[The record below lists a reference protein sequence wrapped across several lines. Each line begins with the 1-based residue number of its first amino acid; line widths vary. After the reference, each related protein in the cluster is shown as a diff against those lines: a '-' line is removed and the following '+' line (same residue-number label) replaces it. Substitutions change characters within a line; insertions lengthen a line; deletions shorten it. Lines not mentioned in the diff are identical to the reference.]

1 MAEPGGEMDV
11 TGVAV
16 GLSAA
21 GNEGSSNLR
30 LASDGV
36 PTGAALRRAMLMATG
51 GWMFGSVWS
60 SSMSGTPLTL
70 YARQLGATP
79 FQFGLLAAL
88 PFLASILSL
97 PASIL
102 IEATGQRKRIF
113 MLGLY
118 LQRFLWFVIAIVP
131 LWILNK
137 GGFRH
142 AQLAMSAFLW
152 LMLIMYS
159 GNAIGGPAWVT
170 WMADLVPDRIRGK
183 YFSRRRQFGML
194 TAVPAAWIVGWLLD
208 TQPSADPFS
217 IMRWCAGIFIIAA
230 IFGVLDIH
238 MFQYVPDIPKRP
250 KKGMQLIRA
259 LRQPLGDRRFLWFAG
274 FVGTLFFAM
283 SFMGQFVTLYV
294 MDEAAKSGTHMNRTA
309 QMMLIVTPYLAQ
321 LAFLGLWGHTA
332 DRMGK
337 KPLLVLSS
345 LGLVPVGIGWCVLT
359 KSTVWVGYILSAL
372 GAALWAAVEIA
383 NFNIVLEMSETPDQ
397 GSTGGGSAYVAVN
410 SVIVNI
416 AGCLGGLAAGVIA
429 EALKNWEAF
438 WLFKTFRGYD
448 ILFAVSA
455 VMRLLA
461 VVVFLPFIHDAT
473 ARPTAQAVRFMM
485 SNVYNNLFNA
495 LQQPVKILRLG
506 REEAVRRKAA

>member
-1 MAEPGGEMDV
+1 VSEPGGEMDV
-11 TGVAV
+11 TGARI
-16 GLSAA
+16 GLSAIP
-21 GNEGSSNLR
+21 GSTSAIPLTK
-30 LASDGV
+30 LDGP
-36 PTGAALRRAMLMATG
+36 PTGEPLRRAMMIATV
-51 GWMFGSVWS
+51 GWMFGSVWF

-70 YARQLGATP
+70 YARKLGASQ

-88 PFLASILSL
+88 PFLASLLSL

-113 MLGLY
+113 LLGLY
-118 LQRFLWFVIAIVP
+118 LQRFLWFVIAVAP

-137 GGFRH
+137 GGFAHQR
-142 AQLAMSAFLW
+142 LAMSVFLW
-152 LMLIMYS
+152 LMFIMYS
-159 GNAIGGPAWVT
+159 GQAIGGPAWVT

-194 TAVPAAWIVGWLLD
+194 TAVPAAWLVGWLLD

-217 IMRWCAGIFIIAA
+217 VMRWCAGIFIVAA
-230 IFGVLDIH
+230 IFGILDIH
-238 MFQYVPDIPKRP
+238 SFQYVPDIPKRP
-250 KKGMQLIRA
+250 QKGMELIRA
-259 LRQPLGDRRFLWFAG
+259 LRQPLNDRRFLWFAG

-294 MDEAAKSGTHMNRTA
+294 MDEAAKSGDHMNRTA

-321 LAFLGLWGHTA
+321 LLCMGLWGHTA

-337 KPLLVLSS
+337 KPLLVVAA

-359 KSTVWVGYILSAL
+359 ESTVWVGYILSAV

-383 NFNIVLEMSETPDQ
+383 NFNIVLEMSETPES
-397 GSTGGGSAYVAVN
+397 GSTSGGSAYVAVN
-410 SVIVNI
+410 TVIINI
-416 AGCLGGLAAGVIA
+416 AGCLGGLSAGVIA
-429 EALKNWEAF
+429 ELLKNWEAF

-455 VMRLLA
+455 VIRLLA
-461 VVVFLPFIHDAT
+461 VVVFLPFIKDAT
-473 ARPTAQAVRFMM
+473 ARPTVQAVRFMM
-485 SNVYNNLFNA
+485 SNVYTNLANVM
-495 LQQPVKILRLG
+495 QQPVKLLRLG
-506 REEAVRRKAA
+506 REETQRRKAA

>member
-1 MAEPGGEMDV
+1 MDV
-11 TGVAV
+11 AGARL
-16 GLSAA
+16 GLTTAA
-21 GNEGSSNLR
+21 SGTSILPLTHPNGP
-30 LASDGV
+30 
-36 PTGAALRRAMLMATG
+36 PTGAALRRAMLIATG

-70 YARQLGATP
+70 YAKELGASQ

-97 PASIL
+97 PASLL

-113 MLGLY
+113 LLGCY
-118 LQRFLWFVIAIVP
+118 LQRFLWFVIAVAP
-131 LWILNK
+131 LWIMNK
-137 GGFRH
+137 GGRAH
-142 AQLAMSAFLW
+142 AQLAMTVFLW
-152 LMLIMYS
+152 LMFVMYS

-208 TQPSADPFS
+208 TQPGAQPLS

-230 IFGVLDIH
+230 IFGVMDIH
-238 MFQYVPDIPKRP
+238 MFQYVPDIPTRP
-250 KKGMQLIRA
+250 KKGIQLIRA
-259 LRQPLGDRRFLWFAG
+259 LREPLNDRRFLWFAG
-274 FVGTLFFAM
+274 FVATLFFAM

-294 MDEAAKSGTHMNRTA
+294 MDQAAKSGTHMNRTA
-309 QMMLIVTPYLAQ
+309 QMMLIVTPYLTQ

-337 KPLLVLSS
+337 KPLLVVAS
-345 LGLVPVGIGWCVLT
+345 LGLVPVGIGWCVLSE
-359 KSTVWVGYILSAL
+359 STVWVGYILSGL

-383 NFNIVLEMSETPDQ
+383 NFNIVLEMSETPEQ
-397 GSTGGGSAYVAVN
+397 GGSGGGSAYVAVN
-410 SVIVNI
+410 SVIINI
-416 AGCLGGLAAGVIA
+416 AGCLGGLSAGIIA
-429 EALKNWEAF
+429 ESLKNWQAF

-461 VVVFLPFIHDAT
+461 VVIFLPFIKDAT

-495 LQQPVKILRLG
+495 LQQPVKILRLT
-506 REEAVRRKAA
+506 REEPAERRKAA

>member
-1 MAEPGGEMDV
+1 MPEPGGQMDV
-11 TGVAV
+11 TGAEI
-16 GLSAA
+16 GLSAVPSTTSA
-21 GNEGSSNLR
+21 LLQSHAHR
-30 LASDGV
+30 P
-36 PTGAALRRAMLMATG
+36 PTGTALRRAMLIATG
-51 GWMFGSVWS
+51 GWMFGSVWF

-70 YARQLGATP
+70 YAKELGASQ

-113 MLGLY
+113 LLGLY
-118 LQRFLWFVIAIVP
+118 LQRFLWFVIAIAP

-137 GGFRH
+137 GGFMHQR
-142 AQLAMSAFLW
+142 LAMSVFLW
-152 LMLIMYS
+152 LMFIMYA
-159 GNAIGGPAWVT
+159 GQAIGGPAWVT

-208 TQPSADPFS
+208 TRPSADPFS

-250 KKGMQLIRA
+250 QKRLELIRG
-259 LRQPLGDRRFLWFAG
+259 LRQPLNDRRFLWFAG

-294 MDEAAKSGTHMNRTA
+294 MDQAAKSGDHMNRTA

-321 LAFLGLWGHTA
+321 LLFMGLWGHTA

-337 KPLLVLSS
+337 KPLLVVAA
-345 LGLVPVGIGWCVLT
+345 LGLVPVGFGWCVLT
-359 KSTVWVGYILSAL
+359 ESTVWVGYVLSAV

-383 NFNIVLEMSETPDQ
+383 NFNIVLEMSETPES
-397 GSTGGGSAYVAVN
+397 GGTGGGSSYVAVN
-410 SVIVNI
+410 SVIINI
-416 AGCLGGLAAGVIA
+416 AGCLGGLSAGVIA
-429 EALKNWEAF
+429 ELLKNWEAF

-461 VVVFLPFIHDAT
+461 VVVFLPFIKDAT

-495 LQQPVKILRLG
+495 LQQPLKLIRPTA
-506 REEAVRRKAA
+506 EPRRKAA

>member
-11 TGVAV
+11 TGAEI

-21 GNEGSSNLR
+21 PGGTSALPRIHPHGPPS
-30 LASDGV
+30 G
-36 PTGAALRRAMLMATG
+36 PALRKAMLIATG
-51 GWMFGSVWS
+51 GWMFGSVWF

-70 YARQLGATP
+70 YAKQLGASQ

-113 MLGLY
+113 LLGLY
-118 LQRFLWFVIAIVP
+118 LQRFLWFVIAIAP

-137 GGFRH
+137 GGFTHQR
-142 AQLAMSAFLW
+142 LAMSVFLW
-152 LMLIMYS
+152 LMFIMYS
-159 GNAIGGPAWVT
+159 GQAIGGPAWVT

-208 TQPSADPFS
+208 TQPSSEPFS

-250 KKGMQLIRA
+250 QKGLELIRA
-259 LRQPLGDRRFLWFAG
+259 LREPLGDRRFLWFAG

-321 LAFLGLWGHTA
+321 LMCMGLWGHTA

-337 KPLLVLSS
+337 KPLLGVAA

-359 KSTVWVGYILSAL
+359 ESTVWVGYILSAV

-383 NFNIVLEMSETPDQ
+383 NFNIVLEMSETPES
-397 GSTGGGSAYVAVN
+397 GGTGGGSSYVAVN
-410 SVIVNI
+410 SVIINI
-416 AGCLGGLAAGVIA
+416 AGCLGGLSAGVIA
-429 EALKNWEAF
+429 ESLKNWEAF

-461 VVVFLPFIHDAT
+461 VVVFLPFIKDAT

-495 LQQPVKILRLG
+495 MQQPVKLLRLG
-506 REEAVRRKAA
+506 RDEAQRRKAA